1 MRQADDRDM
10 AAETTNPLSHR
21 FPSSPNAVRW
31 FAVLLC
37 LVVIAASDRAFAQSR
52 VILGPGDSVRVTVFQ
67 NPDLATEARISERGT
82 LAFPLIGEIAL
93 GGLAPSEAAARI
105 AEQLVQGKFV
115 VNPQVS
121 VNVVDGRSRQVS
133 ILGQVAR
140 PGRYVLDGVRTNLT
154 DMLALAGGISAAGD
168 DNITLMVQREGK
180 TQIMQINVPAIFRT
194 GDLSQDV
201 ELQAGDTIFVPRAAN
216 FYIYGEVQRPGAYR
230 LEPAMTVMQALS
242 VGGGV
247 TPRGTE
253 RGVKVNRRIGD
264 EAVRKLEVSLNDRV
278 QPGDVIY
285 VAERLF

>member
-1 MRQADDRDM
+1 M
-10 AAETTNPLSHR
+10 AAETKPLKHQ
-21 FPSSPNAVRW
+21 FPSSPSAVRW
-31 FAVLLC
+31 FAALMC
-37 LVVIAASDRAFAQSR
+37 LVVIAVSDKAVAQSR
-52 VILGPGDSVRVTVFQ
+52 AILGPGDSVRVTVFQ
-67 NPDLATEARISERGT
+67 SPDLATEARISERGT
-82 LAFPLIGEIAL
+82 LAFPLIGEITLA
-93 GGLAPSEAAARI
+93 GLSPSDAAARI

-121 VNVVDGRSRQVS
+121 VNVVDVRSRQVS

-140 PGRYVLDGVRTNLT
+140 PGRYALDGARNSLT
-154 DMLALAGGISAAGD
+154 DMLALAGGINATGD
-168 DNITLMVQREGK
+168 DSITLMAKRGGK
-180 TQIMQINVPAIFRT
+180 TQTMEINVPAIFRS
-194 GDLSQDV
+194 GDLSRDI

-253 RGVKVNRRIGD
+253 RGVKVNRRVGD
-264 EAVRKLEVSLNDRV
+264 DAIRKLEVSLNDRV